1 MKGRGGRS
9 EVLALLGLARRAG
22 AVAAGTDATRE
33 AVRRGIARLVI
44 LAEDGAETQR
54 QKVLPL
60 LQARGV
66 PWEELGSMQ
75 EVGEALGRGPLAAV
89 ALTSEGF
96 AGEIRKRLGRE

>member
-1 MKGRGGRS
+1 MKGRSGKS
-9 EVLALLGLARRAG
+9 ETLALLGLARRAG
-22 AVAAGTDATRE
+22 AVAAGTEATRE
-33 AVRRGIARLVI
+33 AVRKGMARLVI

-54 QKVLPL
+54 RKLLPL

-66 PWEELGSMQ
+66 PWEEFGSMR
-75 EVGEALGRGPLAAV
+75 EVGEALGRGPLAAL